1 MKILILCTGNSCRS
15 QMAKGILKSFDKKL
29 QVFSAGTKPEKN
41 VNPFAVLVMNEIGI
55 DISNSYPK
63 NVNKFVNENFEYVIT
78 VCNNAREICPVFIGD
93 VKFINHIGFDDP
105 CEATGTE
112 DEILSEY
119 RRIRD
124 EIFTEFEKF
133 YESLLI

>member
-1 MKILILCTGNSCRS
+1 
-15 QMAKGILKSFDKKL
+15 MAKGILKSFDKKL

-41 VNPFAVLVMNEIGI
+41 VSPFAVLVMNEIGI
-55 DISNSYPK
+55 DIINSYPK

-78 VCNNAREICPVFIGD
+78 VCNNAREICPVFIGE
-93 VKFINHIGFDDP
+93 VKFFEHIGFDDP
-105 CEATGTE
+105 YEAIGTE

-124 EIFTEFEKF
+124 EIFTKFEQF
-133 YESLLI
+133 YESLFN